1 MHLLGRDTASRG
13 AHRCTDVHSHA
24 LGTFTQPRIEH
35 RLRSLVGFNDLP
47 DHSVS
52 LYLGLVDPRGP
63 SLTLSLTPLSRYFP
77 LSYSLFLSLSRSHR
91 VVSLPLP
98 PSSPPLL
105 ALHHRR
111 HFISRSVSSCL
122 SSFPSVL
129 LPSFSPTYRFLL
141 LLHSPSLPLL
151 VARSLLFCLYS
162 TVVLPLLVA
171 RTAVDDDDDDDGDA
185 NATAMQTTSM
195 HASDCIV
202 SDVNGLGRWRK
213 GARVLP
219 VIG

>member
-24 LGTFTQPRIEH
+24 LAH
-35 RLRSLVGFNDLP
+35 SRSRALSTDCAHWSG
-47 DHSVS
+47 STIS
-52 LYLGLVDPRGP
+52 QI
-63 SLTLSLTPLSRYFP
+63 TLSRFISASSIPAVPLS
-77 LSYSLFLSLSRSHR
+77 LSLSLLSRGISLSRTLSLSLSRSHR
-91 VVSLPLP
+91 VVFLPLP

-105 ALHHRR
+105 APHHRR

-162 TVVLPLLVA
+162 TVVLPPRCPHRRRRRRRRRRCERNGNA
-171 RTAVDDDDDDDGDA
+171 DDVD
-185 NATAMQTTSM
+185 
-195 HASDCIV
+195 
-202 SDVNGLGRWRK
+202 
-213 GARVLP
+213 ARVGLYS
-219 VIG
+219 VGR